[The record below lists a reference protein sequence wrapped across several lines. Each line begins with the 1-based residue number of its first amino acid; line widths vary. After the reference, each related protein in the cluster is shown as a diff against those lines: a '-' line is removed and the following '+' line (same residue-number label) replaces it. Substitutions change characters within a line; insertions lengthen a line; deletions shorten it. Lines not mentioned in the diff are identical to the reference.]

1 LTTLSR
7 RNWLSIIDVGGERG
21 SPMQPHE
28 LGRTGL
34 AVTPLGLGLAALGRP
49 GYITL
54 GREADLGRDRSVAA
68 MERRCHEVISAAYDA
83 GVRYIDAARSYGMAE
98 TFLAT
103 WLELRRLTPTAMTV
117 GSKWGYSYIG
127 DWRLDAPVHERKDLS
142 IVTLR
147 RQLAESRA
155 ILGGA
160 LGLYQIHSAT
170 IESGVLEDQ
179 PVLAEL
185 ARLAAEGLVIGL
197 TVTGPKQSDTIRRA
211 LDVRID
217 GVNPF
222 RTVQATWNVL
232 EPSVAAALAEAHEA
246 GWGVIVK
253 EALANGRLSTDSK
266 GQVSRT
272 VTDVAQALDWSVEDV
287 ALAAALANPWAG
299 IVLSGAVTVQQVR
312 NNRAVLDRSISPEYL
327 QRLVAA
333 AERPEL
339 YWDTRR
345 GLHWT

>member
-1 LTTLSR
+1 
-7 RNWLSIIDVGGERG
+7 
-21 SPMQPHE
+21 
-28 LGRTGL
+28 
-34 AVTPLGLGLAALGRP
+34 VTPLGLGLAALGRP

-54 GREADLGRDRSVAA
+54 GRESNLGPDRSVGE
-68 MERRCHEVISAAYDA
+68 MERRCHEVLTAAYDA
-83 GVRYIDAARSYGMAE
+83 GVRYVDAARSYGMAE
-98 TFLAT
+98 AFLAT
-103 WLELRRLTPTAMTV
+103 WLDARALPPTAMTI

-127 DWRLDAPVHERKDLS
+127 EWRLDAPVHERKDLS
-142 IVTLR
+142 VATLR

-160 LGLYQIHSAT
+160 LSLYQVHSAT
-170 IESGVLEDQ
+170 LESGVLEDQ

-211 LDVRID
+211 LNVMID

-232 EPSVAAALAEAHEA
+232 EPSAASALAEAHDA

-266 GQVSRT
+266 EQLSRT
-272 VTDVAQALDWSVEDV
+272 LTDVAQALDWPVQDV
-287 ALAAALANPWAG
+287 ALAAALANPWAD

-312 NNRAVLDRSISPEYL
+312 NNRAVLDCSISPEYL

-333 AERPEL
+333 AERPEQ

-345 GLHWT
+345 GLQWT

>member
-1 LTTLSR
+1 MR
-7 RNWLSIIDVGGERG
+7 
-21 SPMQPHE
+21 PHE

-34 AVTPLGLGLAALGRP
+34 AVTRLGLGLAALGRP

-54 GREADLGRDRSVAA
+54 GREADLGRDRSVGV
-68 MERRCHEVISAAYDA
+68 MERRCHEVLSAAYDA
-83 GVRYIDAARSYGMAE
+83 GVRYVDAARSYGMAE

-103 WLELRRLTPTAMTV
+103 WLDARALPPTAMTI

-127 DWRLDAPVHERKDLS
+127 EWRLDAPVHERKDLS
-142 IVTLR
+142 IATLR
-147 RQLAESRA
+147 RQLTESRA
-155 ILGGA
+155 ILGSA
-160 LGLYQIHSAT
+160 LNLYQIHSAT

-185 ARLAAEGLVIGL
+185 ARLAAEGLVVGL

-211 LDVRID
+211 LNVRID

-232 EPSVAAALAEAHEA
+232 EPSATSALAEAHEA

-253 EALANGRLSTDSK
+253 EVLANGRLSTDSQ
-266 GQVSRT
+266 GQLSRT
-272 VTDVAQALDWSVEDV
+272 VTDVTRALDWPVEDV
-287 ALAAALANPWAG
+287 ALAAALANPWAD

-312 NNRAVLDRSISPEYL
+312 NNRAAVDRSISLEYL
-327 QRLVAA
+327 QRLVPA
-333 AERPEL
+333 AERPEQ

-345 GLHWT
+345 DLHWT